1 MNFIKTLIVNV
12 IGMIVCMIALAQAGG
27 DKSAKTT
34 VSIGA
39 LGGTNTGIDFEPE
52 TG

>member
-1 MNFIKTLIVNV
+1 MNFTKSLIVNV

-34 VSIGA
+34 VSSNGSGKTREAI
-39 LGGTNTGIDFEPE
+39 E
-52 TG
+52 